1 MTKVGGLFMKWLNLL
16 AIKFM
21 QNKSALL
28 TGGTDSYID
37 NDTLNWISRL
47 NTTLKQILVPILS
60 VVAAAGAIYAVVI
73 AVQMAKADSGEK
85 REEAK
90 KRLISVIVAVVV
102 LAVLILF
109 FLVLL
114 PEILKAILKNQND
127 AYANWGDADWEKWG
141 L

>member
-1 MTKVGGLFMKWLNLL
+1 MKWLNLL

-21 QNKSALL
+21 QYKSMLGAEGDDKVLDPNKDFGWVKKLNDALK
-28 TGGTDSYID
+28 T
-37 NDTLNWISRL
+37 
-47 NTTLKQILVPILS
+47 ILVPILS

-73 AVQMAKADSGEK
+73 AIQMAKADSGEK

-109 FLVLL
+109 FLVFM
-114 PEILKAILKNQND
+114 PMILKSVLVGRGFSQEQVD
-127 AYANWGDADWEKWG
+127 AWF
-141 L
+141 

>member
-1 MTKVGGLFMKWLNLL
+1 MKWLNLL
-16 AIKFM
+16 AIKFT
-21 QNKSALL
+21 QNMSTLL
-28 TGGTDSYID
+28 DGENKINTETWGWVKD
-37 NDTLNWISRL
+37 LNA
-47 NTTLKQILVPILS
+47 TLKQILVPILS

-109 FLVLL
+109 FLVFM
-114 PEILKAILKNQND
+114 PMILKAVLKNN
-127 AYANWGDADWEKWG
+127 GFTDADIEGWF
-141 L
+141 

>member
-1 MTKVGGLFMKWLNLL
+1 MKWLNLL

-28 TGGTDSYID
+28 AGEGELDID
-37 NDTLNWISRL
+37 ANFGWVKTLNS
-47 NTTLKQILVPILS
+47 TLKQILVPILS

-73 AVQMAKADSGEK
+73 AIQMAKADSGEK

-102 LAVLILF
+102 LVVLIIFFLFFMPMILRAVLENQGVTI
-109 FLVLL
+109 
-114 PEILKAILKNQND
+114 PEGWL
-127 AYANWGDADWEKWG
+127 
-141 L
+141 

>member
-1 MTKVGGLFMKWLNLL
+1 MKWLNLL

-21 QNKSALL
+21 QNKSLL
-28 TGGTDSYID
+28 LGNDSTTPAD
-37 NDTLNWISRL
+37 ADTASKL
-47 NTTLKQILVPILS
+47 TLKDFNWVKSLNNTLRTILVPILS

-73 AVQMAKADSGEK
+73 AIQMAKADSGEK

-109 FLVLL
+109 FLVFM
-114 PEILKAILKNQND
+114 PMILKSVLENRLDGVSSSDIND
-127 AYANWGDADWEKWG
+127 FLGTK
-141 L
+141 

>member
-1 MTKVGGLFMKWLNLL
+1 MKWLNLL

-21 QNKSALL
+21 QYKSMLGGNPGTT
-28 TGGTDSYID
+28 TGDGESVV
-37 NDTLNWISRL
+37 TLNDFKWVKDL
-47 NTTLKQILVPILS
+47 NATLRTILVPILS

-73 AVQMAKADSGEK
+73 AIQMAKADSGEK

-109 FLVLL
+109 FLVFM
-114 PEILKAILKNQND
+114 PMILKAVLK
-127 AYANWGDADWEKWG
+127 GRMPGMSDADLDNFFKG
-141 L
+141 

>member
-1 MTKVGGLFMKWLNLL
+1 MKWLNLL

-28 TGGTDSYID
+28 DGGIKTDDSGAL
-37 NDTLNWISRL
+37 DTTDWSWVGKLNGS
-47 NTTLKQILVPILS
+47 LKNILGPILA

-73 AVQMAKADSGEK
+73 AIQMAKADSGEK

-102 LAVLILF
+102 LVVLCVFFMWLLPLILEE
-109 FLVLL
+109 VLDIKL
-114 PEILKAILKNQND
+114 EGFTATKN
-127 AYANWGDADWEKWG
+127 
-141 L
+141 

>member
-1 MTKVGGLFMKWLNLL
+1 MKWLNLL

-21 QNKSALL
+21 QYKSTLL
-28 TGGTDSYID
+28 TDDGKVLDLDKDFGWVKKL
-37 NDTLNWISRL
+37 NDA
-47 NTTLKQILVPILS
+47 LKTVLVPILS

-73 AVQMAKADSGEK
+73 AIQMAKADSGEK

-109 FLVLL
+109 FLVLMPL
-114 PEILKAILKNQND
+114 ILKSVLEGRGFTKEQVD
-127 AYANWGDADWEKWG
+127 AWF
-141 L
+141 

>member
-1 MTKVGGLFMKWLNLL
+1 MKWLNLL

-21 QNKSALL
+21 QYRSALL
-28 TGGTDSYID
+28 TESALDINKDFGWVK
-37 NDTLNWISRL
+37 TLNA
-47 NTTLKQILVPILS
+47 TLRTILVPILS

-109 FLVLL
+109 FLVFM
-114 PEILKAILKNQND
+114 PMILEAILKD
-127 AYANWGDADWEKWG
+127 KPGFEGVDISKWLRG
-141 L
+141 EA

>member
-1 MTKVGGLFMKWLNLL
+1 MNFLNML

-21 QNKSALL
+21 QYKSMLGAE
-28 TGGTDSYID
+28 GDAINPDG
-37 NDTLNWISRL
+37 TLNTEKWGWVKTL
-47 NTTLKQILVPILS
+47 NTTLKNILGPILA

-73 AVQMAKADSGEK
+73 AIQMAKADSGEK

-109 FLVLL
+109 FLVFM
-114 PEILKAILKNQND
+114 PMIVKAVLSGRGFTD
-127 AYANWGDADWEKWG
+127 AG
-141 L
+141 LDQFFKG

>member
-1 MTKVGGLFMKWLNLL
+1 MKWLNLL

-21 QNKSALL
+21 QYKSMLGVEGDGESKVSLEEFKWVKDLNA
-28 TGGTDSYID
+28 
-37 NDTLNWISRL
+37 TLR
-47 NTTLKQILVPILS
+47 TILVPILS

-73 AVQMAKADSGEK
+73 AIQMAKADSGEK

-109 FLVLL
+109 FLVFM
-114 PEILKAILKNQND
+114 PMILKAVLSGRGFTD
-127 AYANWGDADWEKWG
+127 AELDQFFKG
-141 L
+141 

>member
-1 MTKVGGLFMKWLNLL
+1 MKWLNLL

-21 QNKSALL
+21 QYKSMLGAEGDEVLNFNKDFGWVKKLNGALK
-28 TGGTDSYID
+28 T
-37 NDTLNWISRL
+37 
-47 NTTLKQILVPILS
+47 ILVPILS

-73 AVQMAKADSGEK
+73 AIQMAKADSGEK

-109 FLVLL
+109 FLVFM
-114 PEILKAILKNQND
+114 PMILKSVLVGRGFTQEQVD
-127 AYANWGDADWEKWG
+127 AWF
-141 L
+141 

>member
-1 MTKVGGLFMKWLNLL
+1 MNLLNKL

-21 QNKSALL
+21 QFKSMLAVDEQL
-28 TGGTDSYID
+28 DID
-37 NDTLNWISRL
+37 KNFGWVKTLNS
-47 NTTLKQILVPILS
+47 TLKQILVPILS

-73 AVQMAKADSGEK
+73 AIQIAKADSGEK

-102 LAVLILF
+102 LVVLIIFFLF
-109 FLVLL
+109 FM
-114 PEILKAILKNQND
+114 PMILKAVLTNQGVAIPD
-127 AYANWGDADWEKWG
+127 GW

>member
-1 MTKVGGLFMKWLNLL
+1 MKWLNLL

-21 QNKSALL
+21 QGKSALL
-28 TGGTDSYID
+28 EGEATDTYLDDS
-37 NDTLNWISRL
+37 TLNWVSKL
-47 NTTLKQILVPILS
+47 NRTLKQILVPILS

-109 FLVLL
+109 FLVLM
-114 PEILKAILKNQND
+114 PEILKAILKNQGYSEQQINQ
-127 AYANWGDADWEKWG
+127 YF
-141 L
+141 